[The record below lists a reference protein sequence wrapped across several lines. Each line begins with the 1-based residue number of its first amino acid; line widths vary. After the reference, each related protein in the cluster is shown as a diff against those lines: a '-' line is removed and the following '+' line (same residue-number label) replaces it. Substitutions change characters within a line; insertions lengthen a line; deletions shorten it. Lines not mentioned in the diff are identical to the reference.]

1 MENLFSGCY
10 ICNNYYL
17 SLTDK
22 VLYLVA
28 RARGQEDVSKCKINN
43 FLNRIPLCK
52 KGPC

>member
-22 VLYLVA
+22 ALYLVA
-28 RARGQEDVSKCKINN
+28 RARGQEHQLFWC
-43 FLNRIPLCK
+43 LNVK
-52 KGPC
+52 